1 MTEYRTGR
9 ELRNSHIAHSWDLH
23 NLNKPCRACGLT
35 CTPLHCCG
43 HVITKRNKGGF
54 PCIPLPH
61 FPSPLGPTMAPL
73 AALYKPPPIFPLQ
86 LGGGGRHPGLFRPLW
101 QGWELSTGAFS
112 KCNMCPPTRIPLDS
126 CRHTAQPSPSKQL
139 CIPRNVLPMFVTNNP
154 FRPVAGILGKH
165 SNNYAGRPA
174 KPNQAPLC
182 HEFHNEHPSCRVHR
196 VPLDCVCISMC
207 LVAVLCDMCLYI
219 IHVL

>member
-1 MTEYRTGR
+1 MLLQKETKGD
-9 ELRNSHIAHSWDLH
+9 S
-23 NLNKPCRACGLT
+23 RAYLCPT
-35 CTPLHCCG
+35 FH
-43 HVITKRNKGGF
+43 
-54 PCIPLPH
+54 PH
-61 FPSPLGPTMAPL
+61 WVPRWL
-73 AALYKPPPIFPLQ
+73 PLQ
-86 LGGGGRHPGLFRPLW
+86 PYTNHHPYSHYSWGGGRHPGLFRPLW

-112 KCNMCPPTRIPLDS
+112 KCNMCPTTRIPLDS